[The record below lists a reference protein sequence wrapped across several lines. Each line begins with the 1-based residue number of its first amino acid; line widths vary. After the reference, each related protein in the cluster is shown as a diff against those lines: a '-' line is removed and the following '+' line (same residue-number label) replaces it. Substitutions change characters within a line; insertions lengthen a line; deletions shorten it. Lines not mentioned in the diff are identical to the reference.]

1 MNVSETGSI
10 ENVLSKYE
18 NNIDNIFDKGTLQ
31 FYCIKSLIINGNIKL
46 NKLEDLHLPPIL
58 RNFFKNYNKYLVCK
72 ICSEA
77 TWDLKHRTRHMP
89 QDQINELYDAI
100 DELNSFISPS
110 KKLFKNEIVRPK
122 SCH

>member
-18 NNIDNIFDKGTLQ
+18 NNIDNILDKGTLQ

-58 RNFFKNYNKYLVCK
+58 RNFL
-72 ICSEA
+72 
-77 TWDLKHRTRHMP
+77 RTT
-89 QDQINELYDAI
+89 
-100 DELNSFISPS
+100 IST
-110 KKLFKNEIVRPK
+110 LFAKFAQKPPGI
-122 SCH
+122 